1 MRYKG
6 RLWRVTGVA
15 AFLTCML
22 AALPSVRAASAV
34 AIALDPRTGKWQYGF
49 WLGGLSENEVK
60 DRAMRV
66 CTALGGTNAKII
78 ASTSRRGYG
87 AVVTYY
93 GADKKTRFSVSLAA
107 RTEQLAIKDA
117 LQKAKAAGGRY
128 AKVLRTWND
137 SPSEAPKTIKL

>member
-1 MRYKG
+1 
-6 RLWRVTGVA
+6 
-15 AFLTCML
+15 
-22 AALPSVRAASAV
+22 
-34 AIALDPRTGKWQYGF
+34 
-49 WLGGLSENEVK
+49 
-60 DRAMRV
+60 MRV